1 MTPSTG
7 NGPIAPSGSGM
18 PAVGRPAEEAPALR
32 ARRLMRG
39 VDRAALATVY
49 RSAGDRDA
57 ETGDAE
63 GWPYPSLVL
72 VAHDHDG
79 SPLLL
84 LSDLADHSRNIKAD
98 PRVGLLFDATA
109 GLAEPLAGA
118 RVSVLGR
125 AARTHEPR
133 HRERFLRRHPGAAS
147 YAGFR
152 DFAVLRVEMDRAHL
166 VAGFGRIHWID
177 RRDLPFSS
185 GDPGPLAAAEADAV
199 RHMNEDHSDTLEL
212 YATALLGRSGG
223 GWTLTGI
230 DPEGCDLRR
239 GGEVARLDFE
249 FPATD
254 AESARRELAGL
265 ARTARRKQSAP
276 VR

>member
-1 MTPSTG
+1 M
-7 NGPIAPSGSGM
+7 
-18 PAVGRPAEEAPALR
+18 PAEEAPALR

-49 RSAGDRDA
+49 RNAGD
-57 ETGDAE
+57 GDAE

-72 VAHDHDG
+72 AAHDHDG

-125 AARTHEPR
+125 AVRTQEPR
-133 HRERFLRRHPGAAS
+133 HRERFLRRHPGAAL

-152 DFAVLRVEMDRAHL
+152 DFAVLRVEVERAHL

-177 RRDLPFSS
+177 RHDLLFTF
-185 GDPGPLAAAEADAV
+185 GDPGPLAAAEAEAV
-199 RHMNEDHSDTLEL
+199 RHMNEDHADAIEL
-212 YATALLGRSGG
+212 YATALLGRPGG

-230 DPEGCDLRR
+230 DPDGCDLRR
-239 GGEVARLDFE
+239 GGEIARLDFE
-249 FPATD
+249 LAATD

-265 ARTARRKQSAP
+265 ARAARRKQSPPKA
-276 VR
+276 